1 MPFFVNFGYSRQG
14 ETKEAE
20 MIDVH
25 QNLGFVETFF
35 CRGSRVIDNRC
46 KAAGELTEE
55 WTIHCLISYREGL
68 GTSL

>member
-1 MPFFVNFGYSRQG
+1 
-14 ETKEAE
+14 

-46 KAAGELTEE
+46 NFDSDKKRADL
-55 WTIHCLISYREGL
+55 
-68 GTSL
+68 